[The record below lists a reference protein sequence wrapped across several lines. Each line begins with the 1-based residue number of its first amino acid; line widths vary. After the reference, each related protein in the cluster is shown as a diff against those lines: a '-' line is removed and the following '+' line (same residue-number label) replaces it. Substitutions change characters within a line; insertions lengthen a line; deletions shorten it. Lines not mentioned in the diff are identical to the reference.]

1 MMELEAPDWDK
12 MLSDVNTRL
21 EQMLAAAQA
30 RIGDVP
36 EASAPPTSISHDVSA
51 SLAQQSQGLKDRL
64 DAAAT
69 MLHEVEQSLLAGEEL
84 ARAHLLQ
91 LTGAGR
97 KWAAWPGCAI
107 G

>member
-1 MMELEAPDWDK
+1 MMELESPDWDK

-36 EASAPPTSISHDVSA
+36 EASAPPSISHDVPA
-51 SLAQQSQGLKDRL
+51 RLAQQSQGLQDRL
-64 DAAAT
+64 DAAAA
-69 MLHEVEQSLLAGEEL
+69 MLHQVEQSLLAGEEL
-84 ARAHLLQ
+84 ARAHLQQ

-97 KWAAWPGCAI
+97 KWAAWSGCAI